1 MRLTV
6 EALIED
12 QGTVVVLSGRDDT
25 GRLFHF
31 GAEHRAAQ
39 VIVDALSEG
48 VNIGVEVDSWQIL
61 AHVPEVQTVEQR
73 LAVAQAAVIESEVA
87 DWRDELGRL
96 PTADR
101 EAPK

>member
-25 GRLFHF
+25 GRLFTF
-31 GAEHRAAQ
+31 AADHRPAQ
-39 VIVDALSEG
+39 VIVDALEAG
-48 VNIGVEVDSWQIL
+48 EPVAVQVDSWAIL
-61 AHVPEVQTVEQR
+61 SHVPEVATVEQR
-73 LAVAQAAVIESEVA
+73 LAAASIESEVA
-87 DWRDELGRL
+87 SFRDELDRL

-101 EAPK
+101 GAPT